1 MIPES
6 IAAKGFSVLVALKSK
21 DKPDPLETPVKS
33 FDCSLYFF
41 YLINLKESANVQHN
55 IYRAV
60 PEDLLR
66 GLSEI

>member
-6 IAAKGFSVLVALKSK
+6 IAAKGFSILVALK
-21 DKPDPLETPVKS
+21 DKPDPLESPVKS
-33 FDCSLYFF
+33 FECSLYFF
-41 YLINLKESANVQHN
+41 YLINLKESANIANN

-66 GLSEI
+66 VLSEI